1 VRTQIHILDAFGLE
15 DRARVEQILV
25 SAAAKFG
32 IADTTVTSRVP
43 DTIRCYSER
52 VGFGFAVGG
61 RVVGK
66 LVILDFYAGKAPSS
80 DFPVI
85 KQDIISALCCAF
97 GDRIHIPKESE
108 YIAVQS
114 TLPES
119 DAAREFRRKYI
130 RLET

>member
-1 VRTQIHILDAFGLE
+1 MRTQIHILDASGLE
-15 DRARVEQILV
+15 ERARVEQILV

-66 LVILDFYAGKAPSS
+66 LVIVDFNAGKAPSS
-80 DFPVI
+80 DFSVI
-85 KQDIISALCCAF
+85 KQYITLELCRTF
-97 GDRIHIPKESE
+97 GDRIHVPMESE
-108 YIAVQS
+108 YVAVQS

-119 DAAREFRRKYI
+119 DAAREFRRKHF
-130 RLET
+130 RLER

>member
-1 VRTQIHILDAFGLE
+1 MRTQIHILDASGLE

-61 RVVGK
+61 RVVDK
-66 LVILDFYAGKAPSS
+66 LVIVDFNAGKAPSS

-85 KQDIISALCCAF
+85 KQYITLELCRTF
-97 GDRIHIPKESE
+97 GDRIHVPKESE

-119 DAAREFRRKYI
+119 DAAREFRRKHF